1 MTTKKSAPKKEVSKK
16 VEIIPEKEVKIPE
29 GEVKLPDSVYDDPE
43 GKVKENNP
51 DWNPKQD
58 ITPTDE
64 EQARVDEVNNKPI
77 VLLIMSNE
85 KLFSFAA
92 DRIVEHYDGELA
104 AIPANLGFKDKTL
117 VEKIVDFIST
127 WENEEIILMNGI
139 IPVNKFTRGD
149 VEAVYAILSQ
159 GKFNYTVHTPVLLER
174 SKIVELLEETPE
186 IDDKDFVPAYIKKFH
201 GDKLPLLMD
210 WKTDT
215 FTLPIVSLQPSHATL
230 TNALS
235 NKRWFWVSDKSMP
248 AVIDFFGIGED

>member
-16 VEIIPEKEVKIPE
+16 VEIIPEKEVK
-29 GEVKLPDSVYDDPE
+29 
-43 GKVKENNP
+43 ENNP

-58 ITPTDE
+58 ISPTDE
-64 EQARVDEVNNKPI
+64 EQARIDEVNNKPI

-85 KLFSFAA
+85 ELFSFAA

-159 GKFNYTVHTPVLLER
+159 GKFNYTAQTPILLHR
-174 SKIVELLEETPE
+174 SKIVELLEEMPE
-186 IDDKDFVPAYIKKFH
+186 IADKDFIPAYIQKFH
-201 GDKLPLLMD
+201 SDKLPILLF
-210 WKTDT
+210 WKEDT
-215 FTLPIVSLQPSHATL
+215 FTLPIVSLQPSHTTL
-230 TNALS
+230 TEGLR
-235 NKRWFWVSDKSMP
+235 NKRWFWVSDKSAP
-248 AVIDFFGIGED
+248 AVIQYFGIGED